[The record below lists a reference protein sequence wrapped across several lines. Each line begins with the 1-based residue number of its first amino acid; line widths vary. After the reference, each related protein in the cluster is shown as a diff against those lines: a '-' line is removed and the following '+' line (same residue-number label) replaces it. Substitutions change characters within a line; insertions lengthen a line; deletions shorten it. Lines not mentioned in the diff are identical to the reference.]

1 MPIETQSG
9 DGQLLAMV
17 STLLVEQGKV
27 GAQLAVVIEQLKA
40 IPDHEQ
46 RIRELRAAV
55 PNNLEPRLVTV
66 EAAIP
71 PNLEHRLGALE
82 RSAAKAIGWA
92 LGSGLFSGGGVASLL
107 AYLHH

>member
-1 MPIETQSG
+1 MMPDSSSG
-9 DGQLLAMV
+9 ADGQTAMLSQLLI
-17 STLLVEQGKV
+17 EQGKI

-46 RIRELRAAV
+46 RIRV
-55 PNNLEPRLVTV
+55 V

-82 RSAAKAIGWA
+82 RAGARAIGWA
-92 LGSGLFSGGGVASLL
+92 AGSGILTGSGVSGLI